1 MASKHLHQTILDMH
15 SSIGNYFQFLI
26 NMELLCVV
34 DLKLAMLWSMP
45 HIEAW
50 ITWTDEQVSRSTK
63 CNKAIHLVKLLKWLH
78 THHTIMHNSVN
89 HQAICLVKR
98 KLHYFAECGKHQY
111 KCLLVAALNKEGLIK
126 LGSALASTK
135 QPVFIMWLLQKLD
148 SAGDNFIPSEAE
160 QAPKTNNN
168 EQWSDPSFT
177 PCCLQGK
184 VAANTGHNEM
194 VCP

>member
-1 MASKHLHQTILDMH
+1 MASKHLCQTILDMC
-15 SSIGNYFQFLI
+15 SLIGNYFQFLI
-26 NMELLCVV
+26 EVELLCVV
-34 DLKLAMLWSMP
+34 DLELAMLWSVLC
-45 HIEAW
+45 IEVW
-50 ITWTDEQVSRSTK
+50 IVWMDEWVSGLTK
-63 CNKAIHLVKLLKWLH
+63 CNKAIHLVKLLKWLC
-78 THHTIMHNSVN
+78 THHTIVCDLVD

-98 KLHYFAECGKHQY
+98 KLCYFAECGKCQY
-111 KCLLVAALNKEGLIK
+111 KCLLAVVLNEEGLIE
-126 LGSALASTK
+126 LGGVLVSTEW
-135 QPVFIMWLLQKLD
+135 PVFIMWLLQKLD